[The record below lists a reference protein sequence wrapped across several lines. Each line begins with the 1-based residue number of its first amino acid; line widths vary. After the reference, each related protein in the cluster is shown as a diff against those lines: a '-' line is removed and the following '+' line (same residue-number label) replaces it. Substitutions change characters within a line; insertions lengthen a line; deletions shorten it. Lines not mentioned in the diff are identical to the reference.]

1 MLKDN
6 INQKKDTEM
15 LTQAQV
21 AMAVPTKLKVSV
33 TQDLVDK
40 LNNISTDD
48 LHAETI
54 KDNFVSYTKV
64 LMDGRYKLE
73 DYMNAVAYV
82 SYKMMGYSNQDSYYR
97 TFPDR
102 HATLVARGASSKD
115 ISSYV
120 AAYNKNKL
128 VNNILEQAMIPI
140 YILNQDAVQRAIN
153 TQLEIMTDT
162 DNSAVARTQAANSLL
177 THLVKPK
184 EAAKIELN
192 IGTEESSG
200 MKDLKN
206 AMADLAIQQKRLIQA
221 GASVKDIA
229 EASIIEG
236 EYSE

>member
-6 INQKKDTEM
+6 INQKKDIEM

-54 KDNFVSYTKV
+54 KENFVSYTKV

-102 HATLVARGASSKD
+102 HAALVARGASSKD

-153 TQLEIMTDT
+153 TQIDIMTDT

-177 THLVKPK
+177 THLVKK
-184 EAAKIELN
+184 EEAKIELN

-206 AMADLAIQQKRLIQA
+206 AMADLALQQKRLIQS
-221 GASVKDIA
+221 GASVKEVA

>member
-1 MLKDN
+1 
-6 INQKKDTEM
+6 M

-21 AMAVPTKLKVSV
+21 ALAVPTKLKVSV

-54 KDNFVSYTKV
+54 TENFVSYTKV

-82 SYKMMGYSNQDSYYR
+82 SYKMIGYSNQDSYYR

-102 HATLVARGASSKD
+102 HAALVARGASSKD

-153 TQLEIMTDT
+153 TQLEIMADT
-162 DNSAVARTQAANSLL
+162 DISAVARTQAANSIL
-177 THLVKPK
+177 THLVKK
-184 EAAKIELN
+184 EEAKIELN

-221 GASVKDIA
+221 GASVKEVA

>member
-1 MLKDN
+1 
-6 INQKKDTEM
+6 M

-21 AMAVPTKLKVSV
+21 ALAVPTKLKVSV

-54 KDNFVSYTKV
+54 KENFVSYTKV

-102 HATLVARGASSKD
+102 HAALVARGASSKD

-153 TQLEIMTDT
+153 TQLEIMADT
-162 DNSAVARTQAANSLL
+162 DISAVARTQAANSLL
-177 THLVKPK
+177 THLVKK
-184 EAAKIELN
+184 EEAKIELN

-206 AMADLAIQQKRLIQA
+206 AMADLAIQQKRLIQS
-221 GASVKDIA
+221 GASVKEVA

>member
-1 MLKDN
+1 
-6 INQKKDTEM
+6 M

-54 KDNFVSYTKV
+54 KENFVSYTKV

-102 HATLVARGASSKD
+102 HAALVARGASSKD

-153 TQLEIMTDT
+153 TQLEIMADT
-162 DNSAVARTQAANSLL
+162 DISAVARTQAANSIL
-177 THLVKPK
+177 THLVKK
-184 EAAKIELN
+184 EEAKIELN

-221 GASVKDIA
+221 GASVKEVA